1 MATGVNVE
9 NVHTLQVSLLD
20 SIESLKSLKEKYE
33 SCSIDILANIEGDG
47 KTSIA
52 NHLDKIKKQLATT
65 ISNIDTYITDLN
77 RIVDHAENQD
87 FVDLGLLIDN
97 MAEIVAEL
105 LEIYDGQ
112 S

>member
-20 SIESLKSLKEKYE
+20 SIESLKALKEKYE

-87 FVDLGLLIDN
+87 F
-97 MAEIVAEL
+97 EIKQQIIRDVENIEVL
-105 LEIYDGQ
+105 KGE
-112 S
+112 

>member
-9 NVHTLQVSLLD
+9 GVHTLQVSLLD

-33 SCSIDILANIEGDG
+33 SCSIDILANIEGEG

-52 NHLDKIKKQLATT
+52 SHLDKVKDQLAVA

-77 RIVDHAENQD
+77 KIVDNAESQD
-87 FVDLGLLIDN
+87 
-97 MAEIVAEL
+97 
-105 LEIYDGQ
+105 LEIKRQIIKDVENIEVLKGD
-112 S
+112 